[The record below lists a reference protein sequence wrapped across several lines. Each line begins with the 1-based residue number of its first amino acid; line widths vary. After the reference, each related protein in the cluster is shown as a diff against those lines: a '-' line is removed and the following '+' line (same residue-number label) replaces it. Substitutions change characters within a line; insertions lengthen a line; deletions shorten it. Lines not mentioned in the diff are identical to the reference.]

1 MPGRACERGSAAEP
15 AALTAGQDR
24 ALSCDVVLGSEKR
37 IPQRLIVLEP
47 PTTAADQTLKQFTAG
62 TNQ

>member
-1 MPGRACERGSAAEP
+1 
-15 AALTAGQDR
+15 
-24 ALSCDVVLGSEKR
+24 VVLGSEKR

-62 TNQ
+62 TNQRLRHGGSFVGLLLLASRARIRRAA